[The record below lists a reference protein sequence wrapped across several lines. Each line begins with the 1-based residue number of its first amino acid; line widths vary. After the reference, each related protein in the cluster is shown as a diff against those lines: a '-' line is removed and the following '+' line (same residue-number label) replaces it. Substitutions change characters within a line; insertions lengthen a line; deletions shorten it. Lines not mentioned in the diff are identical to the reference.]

1 MASYFGTDTGYSS
14 IANNYLYLE
23 VTDSDKIYN
32 YDITTQQLRQ
42 NGIPENLYE
51 NGSVLADVTM
61 RNNNCSLNLLDSYTP
76 TPESSKPTTIYD
88 LVSLYPELSECKKL
102 VDSSG
107 FARELSQHGGPH
119 KYTTFF
125 AFTNENAGLAAIWL
139 KRFNTLGYQRE
150 LLKAHTCNFVAEP
163 VLFKGKKT
171 KIFTRSEG
179 NELYVDGQA
188 IPMYFYS
195 DAKEL
200 NGVTYSPPMLK
211 VNIIAFLTCDNGAL
225 YIIDRPFYPRII
237 L

>member
-42 NGIPENLYE
+42 NGISENLYE
-51 NGSVLADVTM
+51 NGSVLADLTM
-61 RNNNCSLNLLDSYTP
+61 RNNNCLNNLEQVYTP
-76 TPESSKPTTIYD
+76 TPESSKVTTIYD
-88 LVSLYPELSECKKL
+88 LLSLYPELSECKKL
-102 VDSSG
+102 VDSCN
-107 FARELSQHGGPH
+107 FERELSQKGGPH
-119 KYTTFF
+119 KYCTFF
-125 AFTNENAGLAAIWL
+125 AFTNENAGLASIWL

-163 VLFKGKKT
+163 ILFKGKKT
-171 KIFTRSEG
+171 KVFTRSEG
-179 NELYVDGQA
+179 NEVYVNGQA
-188 IPMYFYS
+188 IPMYLYS

-225 YIIDRPFYPRII
+225 YIIDRPFYPQII
-237 L
+237 I

>member
-14 IANNYLYLE
+14 IANNYLYLQ
-23 VTDSDKIYN
+23 VTDCDKIYN

-42 NGIPENLYE
+42 NGISENLYE
-51 NGSVLADVTM
+51 NGSVLADLTM
-61 RNNNCSLNLLDSYTP
+61 RNNNCLNNLEQAYTQ
-76 TPESSKPTTIYD
+76 TPESSKVTTIYD
-88 LVSLYPELSECKKL
+88 LLSLYPELSECKKL
-102 VDSSG
+102 VDSCN
-107 FARELSQHGGPH
+107 FERELSQKGGPH
-119 KYTTFF
+119 KYCTFF
-125 AFTNENAGLAAIWL
+125 AFTNENAGLASIWL

-163 VLFKGKKT
+163 ILFKGKKT

-211 VNIIAFLTCDNGAL
+211 INIHSFLTCDNGAL

>member
-14 IANNYLYLE
+14 IANNYLYLQ

-42 NGIPENLYE
+42 NGIPENLFE
-51 NGSVLADVTM
+51 NGSVLSDLTM
-61 RNNNCSLNLLDSYTP
+61 RNNNCMNGLMEEYTP
-76 TPESSKPTTIYD
+76 SPESSKVTTIYD
-88 LVSLYPELSECKKL
+88 LLSLYPELSDCKNL
-102 VDSSG
+102 VDS
-107 FARELSQHGGPH
+107 ANYAKELSQYSGPH
-119 KYTTFF
+119 KYCTFF
-125 AFTNENAGLAAIWL
+125 AFTNENSGLASIWL

-171 KIFTRSEG
+171 KVFTRSEG
-179 NELYVDGQA
+179 NEVYVNGQA
-188 IPMYFYS
+188 IPMYLYS

-225 YIIDRPFYPRII
+225 YIIDRPFYPQII
-237 L
+237 I